1 MRLVIQPR
9 PTDAGGRGMLE
20 EVFLDRIL
28 VEPGDS
34 AQPPGDGR
42 AGPAL
47 DFEFPGEAFDVGAA
61 DGEQGQRAG
70 AALRG
75 ELTQVQGVG
84 LACQTAIPG
93 QEPGK
98 SEPFRISEGRLDLTS
113 AVEGTA
119 VVIGHLPAGLE
130 PGRLGRFRSQWL
142 SGNPT

>member
-20 EVFLDRIL
+20 EVFLDRVL

-61 DGEQGQRAG
+61 AGEQGQRAR

-75 ELTQVQGVG
+75 ELPRVQAVG
-84 LACQTAIPG
+84 LAWQTSIPG
-93 QEPGK
+93 QEPRKGE
-98 SEPFRISEGRLDLTS
+98 SCRISECRL
-113 AVEGTA
+113 
-119 VVIGHLPAGLE
+119 
-130 PGRLGRFRSQWL
+130 
-142 SGNPT
+142 